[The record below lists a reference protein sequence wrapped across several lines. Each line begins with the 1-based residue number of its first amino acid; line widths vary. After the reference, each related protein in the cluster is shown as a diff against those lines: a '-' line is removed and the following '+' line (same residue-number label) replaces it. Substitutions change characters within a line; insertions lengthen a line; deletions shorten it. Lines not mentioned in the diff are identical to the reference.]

1 MSALELK
8 VPPVAVVLTFAG
20 FMWLVARAFPAL
32 AFAFAGRVVLSA
44 ILAGVGVAVAL
55 VGVVAFRRASTTVN
69 PTRPETAS
77 ALVTSG
83 IYRLSRNPMYL
94 GLLLVLTGW
103 AVALAHPVALLFL
116 PAFMAYMNRFQIG
129 PEERALQAE
138 FGPAFDAYAR
148 SVRRWL

>member
-8 VPPVAVVLTFAG
+8 VPPVVGVLAFAG
-20 FMWLVARAFPAL
+20 TMWLVARATPAWAFDFP
-32 AFAFAGRVVLSA
+32 GRLVISV
-44 ILAGVGVAVAL
+44 ILAGIGVAVAFAG
-55 VGVVAFRRASTTVN
+55 VGAFRRAATTVN
-69 PTRPETAS
+69 PTRPEAAS

-83 IYRLSRNPMYL
+83 LYRFSRNPMYL

-116 PAFMAYMNRFQIG
+116 PAFVAYMNRFQID
-129 PEERALQAE
+129 PEERALRQA